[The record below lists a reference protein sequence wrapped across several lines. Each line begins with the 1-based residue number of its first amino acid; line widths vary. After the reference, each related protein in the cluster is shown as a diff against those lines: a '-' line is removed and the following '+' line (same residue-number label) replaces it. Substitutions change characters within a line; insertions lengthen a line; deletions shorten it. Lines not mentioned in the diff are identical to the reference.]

1 MTGSPDNIKINFA
14 KYSFGQ
20 SDANFVMNKIKI
32 KINNKI
38 NKIKYKI
45 K

>member
-20 SDANFVMNKIKI
+20 SYANFVMNKIKI
-32 KINNKI
+32 KIN
-38 NKIKYKI
+38 KIKYKI

>member
-1 MTGSPDNIKINFA
+1 MTGSLDKIKINFA

-20 SDANFVMNKIKI
+20 SYANFVMNKI

-38 NKIKYKI
+38 NKIRYKI

>member
-1 MTGSPDNIKINFA
+1 MTGSPDNIKINFT
-14 KYSFGQ
+14 KYPFGQ
-20 SDANFVMNKIKI
+20 SYTNFVTNKIKI

-38 NKIKYKI
+38 YKIKYKI

>member
-1 MTGSPDNIKINFA
+1 MTGSPDDIKINFA

-20 SDANFVMNKIKI
+20 SYANFVMNKIKI

-38 NKIKYKI
+38 NKRKYKI

>member
-20 SDANFVMNKIKI
+20 SYANFVMNKIKI
-32 KINNKI
+32 NNKI
-38 NKIKYKI
+38 NMNKIKI